1 MRARRWRRVSEKAGH
16 AVVGAAKGAPL
27 GVGVGA
33 GDEAVEGGDDGAE
46 LMRPIQRKKT
56 TGFVELKLHSVLDA
70 RDNTQI

>member
-1 MRARRWRRVSEKAGH
+1 M
-16 AVVGAAKGAPL
+16 
-27 GVGVGA
+27 GVGA

-70 RDNTQI
+70 HHDMPIEYA